1 MNSNT
6 LPGKMT
12 ESELIS
18 RVIKKERSAQVQLF
32 NQYQT
37 TWYMI
42 CLRYHQSKEDAQDAL
57 QNALIKIFTK
67 LEQFDLQKGSFKS
80 WSSKVVVNE
89 NLMFLRKNGKSFKID
104 SIDEVYFIPDQNE
117 SAIDILSAEELT
129 KMIQQ
134 LPAGYRAVFNLY
146 VIEGYGHK
154 EIADMLNIGVGT
166 SKSQLSKA
174 RRLLQKQLESLLQ
187 E

>member
-1 MNSNT
+1 
-6 LPGKMT
+6 MT
-12 ESELIS
+12 ENELIS
-18 RVIKKERSAQVQLF
+18 RVLKKERAAQVQLYKE
-32 NQYQT
+32 YQT

-42 CLRYHQSKEDAQDAL
+42 CLRYHKSKQDAQDVL

-67 LEQFDLQKGSFKS
+67 LEQFDGQKGNFKS

-89 NLMFLRKNGKSFKID
+89 NLMFLRKKVSSFKVDAID
-104 SIDEVYFIPDQNE
+104 DVLFVPDQSE
-117 SAIDILSAEELT
+117 SALDILSAEELT
-129 KMIQQ
+129 RMIQK

-146 VIEGYGHK
+146 IIEGFSHQ
-154 EIADMLNIGVGT
+154 EIADMLNINIGT

-174 RRLLQKQLESLLQ
+174 RKLLQKQLETLLQ

>member
-1 MNSNT
+1 M
-6 LPGKMT
+6 
-12 ESELIS
+12 SEIEIIS
-18 RVIKKERSAQVQLF
+18 RVLRKERAAQVQLYK
-32 NQYQT
+32 QYQT

-42 CLRYHQSKEDAQDAL
+42 CLRYHKSREDAQDVL

-67 LEQFDLQKGSFKS
+67 LEQFDIQKGNFKA

-89 NLMFLRKNGKSFKID
+89 NLMFLRSKVKTFKVDAIED
-104 SIDEVYFIPDQNE
+104 VLFIPDQSE
-117 SAIDILSAEELT
+117 SALDILSAEELT
-129 KMIQQ
+129 KMIQK

-146 VIEGYGHK
+146 VIEGFSHQ
-154 EIADMLNIGVGT
+154 EIADMLDINIGT

-174 RRLLQKQLESLLQ
+174 RKLLQKQLESLLQ